1 MKSFFSAK
9 PSSSSPVGGCGPAP
23 QELQGERIFPRVEIS
38 FHETDGMPHSISVAR
53 IVALPA
59 TNTCLIL
66 PGAANRKFT
75 RVSYQNTYLKNRL
88 AIE

>member
-1 MKSFFSAK
+1 
-9 PSSSSPVGGCGPAP
+9 
-23 QELQGERIFPRVEIS
+23 LRGERIFPRVEIS
-38 FHETDGMPHSISVAR
+38 FRETGGLPHSISVAG

-66 PGAANRKFT
+66 PGAANRMFT
-75 RVSYQNTYLKNRL
+75 RDYYQNTYLANRL